1 VVAFQIV
8 ISKNALDFINSLPQK
23 SQRIV
28 IEKCKALADD
38 PFPGQGDR
46 ELIQRRDHK
55 EIYRLHISRS
65 YTAFYKIYK
74 DEKTVKILDVMTI
87 ERAHKVYGRF
97 G

>member
-1 VVAFQIV
+1 MVAFQIV

-38 PFPGQGDR
+38 PFPGKGDR
-46 ELIQRRDHK
+46 EMIQRRDHK

-74 DEKTVKILDVMTI
+74 DEKIVKILDVMTI

>member
-1 VVAFQIV
+1 MVAFQIV

-23 SQRIV
+23 SQKIV
-28 IEKCKALADD
+28 IERCKALADD

-46 ELIQRRDHK
+46 EMIQRRDHK

-74 DEKTVKILDVMTI
+74 DEKLVKILDVMTI
-87 ERAHKVYGRF
+87 EQAHKVYGRF